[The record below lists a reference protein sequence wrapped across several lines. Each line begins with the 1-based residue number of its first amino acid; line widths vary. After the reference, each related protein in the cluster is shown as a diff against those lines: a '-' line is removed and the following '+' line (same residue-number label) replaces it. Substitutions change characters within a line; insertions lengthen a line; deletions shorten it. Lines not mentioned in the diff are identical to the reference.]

1 MRKLIH
7 PKKAETIIK
16 LRDGSLYIKKWLYF
30 RNFLPLEVDIT
41 SNKKWKNKK
50 LLKLN
55 DLEKIISN
63 KKTI

>member
-30 RNFLPLEVDIT
+30 RNFLPLEIDIT

-55 DLEKIISN
+55 VLDKTITN
-63 KKTI
+63 KK

>member
-55 DLEKIISN
+55 VLDKTITN
-63 KKTI
+63 KK